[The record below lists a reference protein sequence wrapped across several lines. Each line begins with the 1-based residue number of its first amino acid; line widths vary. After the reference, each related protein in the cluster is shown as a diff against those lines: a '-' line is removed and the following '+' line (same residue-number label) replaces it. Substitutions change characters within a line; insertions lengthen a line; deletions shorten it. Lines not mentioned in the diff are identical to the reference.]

1 MLAEMTRSLLLVM
14 GLAAC
19 GKEPGKAAQII
30 DLSTSVEDLQTRF
43 DADHGE
49 IRFVMLL
56 SPT

>member
-1 MLAEMTRSLLLVM
+1 MTRSLVLVLL

-19 GKEPGKAAQII
+19 GKAPGKAAQII
-30 DLSTSVEDLQTRF
+30 DLSTSVEDLRTRF
-43 DADHGE
+43 DADQGE